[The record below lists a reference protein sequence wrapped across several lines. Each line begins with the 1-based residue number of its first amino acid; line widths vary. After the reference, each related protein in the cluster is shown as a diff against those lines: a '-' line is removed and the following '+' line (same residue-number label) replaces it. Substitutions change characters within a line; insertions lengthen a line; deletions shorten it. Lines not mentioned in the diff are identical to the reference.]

1 MEKKLIFGKYIQDI
15 NNIVKNREIFQTR
28 AFSSFN
34 GLKHNLSEELSN
46 GNPLGHIEP
55 LRELLNLPRPTI
67 SSGTHKDFL
76 DIGVTKSSEEHYIV
90 SVFMDVKNSTIFF
103 DKYNNNQIALII
115 QTIQA
120 AAIAICSLFGG
131 HIQRLQYDGLFV
143 YFGGR
148 NISKEKAIESAL
160 NATSFFSYF
169 VKYELNEV
177 LKQYEF
183 DKISTRAGVDFGD
196 DQDVTWYRFGI
207 GEASEVTTVSLYTSL
222 VPKMQSN
229 AEANGIVIGNN
240 AKIKNNLDQ
249 YTSKV
254 TYQKDGQIIEDDY
267 VFKQY
272 RQHKFNW
279 QSWLVNHFSFVKRDG
294 NNVFIDYDTN
304 KTTLLKQFTTDNS
317 QLLRVLGY
325 NTGDTFIAPTGIPN
339 ITRIGIPAPD
349 NKNYGL
355 TE

>member
-1 MEKKLIFGKYIQDI
+1 MKKNLIFGKYIQDL
-15 NNIVKNREIFQTR
+15 NNIVKNKELIHTR

-34 GLKHNLSEELSN
+34 GVRNNLSENLSN

-55 LRELLNLPRPTI
+55 LRELLGLPRPRI

-76 DIGVTKSSEEHYIV
+76 EIGLSKTSEEHYIV
-90 SVFMDVKNSTIFF
+90 SVFMDVKNSTVFF
-103 DKYNNNQIALII
+103 DKYSNNQIALII

-120 AAIAICSLFGG
+120 AAIAICSLFDG

-143 YFGGR
+143 YFGGK
-148 NISKEKAIESAL
+148 NVTKEKAIESAL

-196 DQDVTWYRFGI
+196 DDDVTWYRFGI

-240 AKIKNNLDQ
+240 TKEIHSLDQ
-249 YTSKV
+249 YVSKV
-254 TYQKDGQIIEDDY
+254 TYQKDGITVEDDY
-267 VFKQY
+267 IFKQY

-279 QSWLVNHFSFVKRDG
+279 QSWLVNHFSFIKREG
-294 NNVFIDYDTN
+294 GKIYIDYDYN
-304 KTTLLKQFTTDNS
+304 KTPELKQASIDNA
-317 QLLRVLGY
+317 QLLRILGY
-325 NTGDTFIAPTGIPN
+325 ATGDTFIAPTGMPN
-339 ITRIGIPAPD
+339 IINAGTPAP
-349 NKNYGL
+349 NNQNYGVI
-355 TE
+355 E

>member
-15 NNIVKNREIFQTR
+15 NNIIRNKEILHTR
-28 AFSSFN
+28 AFSSYSGVKN
-34 GLKHNLSEELSN
+34 NLSENLSN
-46 GNPLGHIEP
+46 GNPLGHIDP
-55 LRELLNLPRPTI
+55 LRELLNLPRPHI
-67 SSGTHKDFL
+67 SSGTHKDFVN
-76 DIGVTKSSEEHYIV
+76 IGLNSTSEEHYIV
-90 SVFMDVKNSTIFF
+90 SVFMDVKNSTVFF

-143 YFGGR
+143 YFGGKSV
-148 NISKEKAIESAL
+148 SKESAIENAI

-177 LKQYEF
+177 LKQYDF

-196 DQDVTWYRFGI
+196 DKDVTWYRFGI

-240 AKIKNNLDQ
+240 AKEKRGLDQ

-254 TYQKDGQIIEDDY
+254 TYQKDGEVIEDDY
-267 VFKQY
+267 IFKQY

-279 QSWLVNHFSFVKRDG
+279 QLWLVSHFSFIKREG
-294 NNVFIDYDTN
+294 SQIFIDYDFN
-304 KTTLLKQFTTDNS
+304 KTPGLKQFNADNG

-325 NTGDTFIAPTGIPN
+325 ASGETFIAPTGIPN
-339 ITRIGIPAPD
+339 IIGSGSPAP
-349 NKNYGL
+349 NNRNYGIL
-355 TE
+355 E